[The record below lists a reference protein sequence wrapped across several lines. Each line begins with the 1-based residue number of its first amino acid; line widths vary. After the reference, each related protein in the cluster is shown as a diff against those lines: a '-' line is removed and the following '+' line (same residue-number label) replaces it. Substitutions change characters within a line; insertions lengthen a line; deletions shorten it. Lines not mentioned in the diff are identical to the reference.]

1 MANLIVVG
9 TQWGDEG
16 KGKVV
21 DVLSERFDVVARYQG
36 GNNAGHTVV
45 VGEEKVVLHLVPSGI
60 LRKGKICV
68 LGNGVV
74 IDLKELIQEMDQL
87 ERLQVR
93 FEEQFFISQRAH
105 LVLPYH
111 KLLDATHEQRAAK
124 KIGTTGRGIGPA
136 YVDKMAR
143 VGIRIGDLEHAGVFK
158 ERLQHNL
165 AEKRTQFP
173 DNQAL
178 AALDGDRV
186 FAEHLGYYERIRS
199 FLVDSAEILDRLI
212 RKGKRVLFEGAQG
225 TLLDVDLGTY
235 PFVTSSSSTA
245 GGACT
250 GTGVSPKRID
260 GILGVCK
267 AYTTRVGEGPFPTEL
282 SDATGEHIRARGQ
295 EFGATT
301 GRPRRTGWF
310 DAVGV
315 RYAVRVNGLDA
326 LAMMKL
332 DVLDELDPILVCT
345 GYRYRGEVL
354 TEFPNE
360 TAVLAECQPVYETLS
375 GWKQSTVGVIA
386 DEKLPTKCQA
396 YIRHL
401 ETLVGVPL
409 TLVSTGPRRDQTIV
423 RANAAWRE
431 WGLA

>member
-9 TQWGDEG
+9 AQWGDEG

-21 DVLSERFDVVARYQG
+21 DILSERFDVVARYQG

-74 IDLKELIQEMDQL
+74 IDLGELIHEMDQL
-87 ERLQVR
+87 ERLHVR
-93 FEEQFFISQRAH
+93 FENHFFISRRAH

-111 KLLDATHEQRAAK
+111 KMLDVAHEQRAAK

-143 VGIRIGDLEHAGVFK
+143 VGIRIGDLHEPGLFR

-165 AEKRTQFP
+165 QEKRAQFP
-173 DNQAL
+173 DNEAL
-178 AALDGDRV
+178 AVLDAEAIYV
-186 FAEHLGYYERIRS
+186 EHLKHYERIQH
-199 FLVDSAEILDRLI
+199 FLVDSAQILDRLI
-212 RKGKRVLFEGAQG
+212 RDGKRILFEGAQG

-235 PFVTSSSSTA
+235 PYVTSSSATA

-250 GTGVSPKRID
+250 GTGVSPKKID
-260 GILGVCK
+260 GILGICK

-282 SDATGEHIRARGQ
+282 REATGEHLRTRGQ

-315 RYAVRVNGLDA
+315 RYAARVNGLDA
-326 LAMMKL
+326 LALMKL
-332 DVLDELDPILVCT
+332 DVLDELDPIQVCT
-345 GYRYRGEVL
+345 AYRYRGELL

-360 TAVLAECQPVYETLS
+360 TDILAECQPVYEALA
-375 GWKQSTVGVIA
+375 GWRQNTVGTLEEA
-386 DEKLPTKCQA
+386 QLPPTCRD

-401 ETLVGVPL
+401 ETLVGVPI

-423 RANAAWRE
+423 RPDAQWQA